1 MGGKFTASSG
11 SVPMMEPHNKTG
23 FDMTLSST
31 TQFPLTSPSRESGI
45 NLWANGLLMGTTT
58 LFVGSHFIPVDLLP
72 GGNWMLGALKAAS
85 EAAMV
90 GGLADWFAVTALFRR
105 PFGLPIPH
113 TALIPRKKDQIGE
126 ALGTFVQDRFLDPEP
141 LRAWI
146 RRENRAVQ
154 IATWL
159 SKPATGESLADG
171 VVDVLSVLLRHV
183 GDSDLRVFL
192 QEIARDRLHRSD
204 ATPLTDALLKAI
216 LDDDRHL
223 KILDTVLELVRPRLR
238 QNRDE
243 IVRIVGA
250 RLGAFVPTFIDC
262 YVADQLI
269 GGIENFLDLL
279 ATPGTIER
287 TGVDTFL
294 RSKIHEFR
302 NSPDYPRKVA
312 EVKRHVTESAALRSL
327 LDRTLDE
334 FKRDLLSDLGSP
346 SPRIGRAAADLV
358 RTIGAALARN
368 EHMLEYLNQVIEA
381 IVIDV
386 LVPFRSEIGTYIAKV
401 VQGWDGKKVAET
413 IEAQVG
419 GDLQY
424 VRINGTLLGALIG
437 FVLFA
442 ASSLLGGH

>member
-1 MGGKFTASSG
+1 
-11 SVPMMEPHNKTG
+11 
-23 FDMTLSST
+23 MTLSST
-31 TQFPLTSPSRESGI
+31 TQFPLTYPSRKPGI
-45 NLWANGLLMGTTT
+45 NLWANGLLMGATP
-58 LFVGSHFIPVDLLP
+58 LFVGSHFIPADLLP
-72 GGNWMLGALKAAS
+72 GGNWTLDALKAAS

-105 PFGLPIPH
+105 PLGLPIPH
-113 TALIPRKKDQIGE
+113 TALIPKKKDQIGK

-141 LRAWI
+141 LRAWVQ
-146 RRENRAVQ
+146 RENRALQ

-159 SKPATGESLADG
+159 SNPATGESLADG

-192 QEIARDRLHRSD
+192 QEVARDRLHQSD

-216 LDDDRHL
+216 LDGDRHL
-223 KILDTVLELVRPRLR
+223 EILDAVLDLVRPKLR
-238 QNRDE
+238 QNRDD
-243 IVRIVGA
+243 ITRIIGA
-250 RLGAFVPTFIDC
+250 QLGVFVPTFIDR

-269 GGIENFLDLL
+269 DAIENSLDRL
-279 ATPGTIER
+279 ATPGTKER
-287 TGVDTFL
+287 IAADRFL
-294 RSKIHEFR
+294 RSKIYKFR
-302 NSPDYPRKVA
+302 NSPDYPSKVA
-312 EVKRHVTESAALRSL
+312 EVKRHVAESAAFRSL

-358 RTIGAALARN
+358 RTIGATLARN
-368 EHMLEYLNQVIEA
+368 EHMLNYLNQVIET
-381 IVIDV
+381 IVIDI
-386 LVPFRSEIGTYIAKV
+386 LVPFRSEIGTYIARV